1 MRTRA
6 MLKSGDHLFM
16 SVTPVEIPLND
27 PHAAYEG
34 RKGGTVWI
42 VAARDG
48 SKVAEYD
55 LGSPAVWDGMAAAKE
70 RLYVST
76 MDGSVVCLASND

>member
-6 MLKSGDHLFM
+6 MLKSGEHLFM
-16 SVTPVEIPLND
+16 SVTPVEISLND

-34 RKGGTVWI
+34 RKGGMIWI
-42 VAARDG
+42 VSTRDG
-48 SKVAEYD
+48 SKIAEYD
-55 LGSPAVWDGMAAAKE
+55 LGSLAVWDGMAAANE

-76 MDGSVVCLASND
+76 MDGSVICLNSND